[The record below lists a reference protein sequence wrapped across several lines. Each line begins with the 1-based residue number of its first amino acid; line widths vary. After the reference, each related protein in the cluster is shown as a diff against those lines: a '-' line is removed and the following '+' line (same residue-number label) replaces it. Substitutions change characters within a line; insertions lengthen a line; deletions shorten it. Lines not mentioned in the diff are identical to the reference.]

1 MRLCSLLLVILLF
14 LPACDILNPQKL
26 FKLAVPENDISYN
39 ISSQHLKLFLEQG
52 GFKVE
57 IIPTENAIEA
67 NHLVAMGRADLT
79 FVMNHSEFIPE
90 KLGAEA
96 GKLRTISPMFERLM
110 FLFTKQTVEDSLNAW
125 ELLEGKSIGI
135 EVLNGETHSNLSILL
150 SSGKIDNV
158 EIISR
163 AQNPDLIHFWGTYYG
178 PRASQLLE
186 TGWEEVSLTDS
197 WIDFITLNDPSL
209 NPYILPAI
217 PGIEGSENINTV
229 STHTLLVGNRDLGEK
244 AIFELSRYIYQ
255 HKLDLMK
262 YDIMYRTISEV
273 FDVSTLLYPLHEG
286 TGAYLRRHQP
296 TFFERYAD
304 VLALI
309 FSFSVV
315 FFGVIQAVR
324 NRIRKKKKERIDLYF
339 LEFLDVK
346 SKDISKPEM
355 IGLMDD
361 LLQRA
366 MIQMTSEKMDKTD
379 FHIFSRL
386 VQQELSN
393 LRFGV

>member
-1 MRLCSLLLVILLF
+1 MRLYSLLLVILLF

-39 ISSQHLKLFLEQG
+39 ISSQHLKSFLEQG
-52 GFKVE
+52 DFEVE

-67 NHLVAMGRADLT
+67 NHLVATGRADLT

-125 ELLEGKSIGI
+125 ELLEGNSIGI
-135 EVLNGETHSNLSILL
+135 EVLNGETHSNLSNLL
-150 SSGKIDNV
+150 SSGKIDDV

-163 AQNPDLIHFWGTYYG
+163 DQNPDLIHFWGTYYG
-178 PRASQLLE
+178 PRATQLLE

-217 PGIEGSENINTV
+217 PGIEGSENINTI

-286 TGAYLRRHQP
+286 TDAYFRRHQP

-315 FFGVIQAVR
+315 FFGVVQAVR

-346 SKDISKPEM
+346 SRNISKPEM
-355 IGLMDD
+355 IGLLDD

-366 MIQMTSEKMDKTD
+366 LIQMTSEKMDKTD

-386 VQQELSN
+386 LQQELSN